1 MIMAYPKDMK
11 ALLAVVVMLVL
22 QPVLFASEEAAP
34 TLKQPIAELKLTN
47 GKIFRNVTVVRYG
60 KDSVTLKSDG
70 GIGPL
75 PYSYI
80 PQPERGMMLVE
91 RDRPQPT
98 AKTPAKRKIPGQVF
112 ITTRGAGSYKFSGV
126 TVTAYPKIQYALAS
140 DRAKFLARS
149 GDDDSYQE
157 AWTKQLADISPIART
172 TTDAD
177 GKFTLTLPA
186 NESAVFLH
194 CVATRLTSRYVAD
207 NLTNF
212 TEIYM
217 WVVPVSEDAKSFD
230 LNGTNYLTF
239 RQ

>member
-1 MIMAYPKDMK
+1 MK
-11 ALLAVVVMLVL
+11 VLLTVVIALCLQSVL
-22 QPVLFASEEAAP
+22 IGGEAPA
-34 TLKQPIAELKLTN
+34 TLRQPIAELKLTN
-47 GKIFRNVTVVRYG
+47 GKVFRNVSVVRYG
-60 KDSVTLKSDG
+60 KDSVTLKSDA

-80 PQPERGMMLVE
+80 PQPERGLMLAE

-98 AKTPAKRKIPGQVF
+98 AKAPAKREIAGQVF

-126 TVTAYPKIQYALAS
+126 NVIAYPKIQYAVAS

-157 AWTKQLADISPIART
+157 SWTKQLADISPIARV

-177 GKFTLTLPA
+177 GKFTLTLPP
-186 NESAVFLH
+186 NESAVFLY
-194 CVATRLTSRYVAD
+194 CLATRLTSRYVAD
-207 NLTNF
+207 RLTSF
-212 TEIYM
+212 TEVYM
-217 WVVPVSEDAKSFD
+217 WVVPVSDDAKTFD